1 MKHLKNYKLFLEAD
15 VTIPIQETDPVDIKM
30 NKQSIENLN
39 KQLTEYKTK
48 RPLIDNLYKSIKDS
62 TQLERELV
70 RILGDQAAP
79 RPIVTLLGSW
89 TIVLVR
95 FYHQK
100 YNYIFQRKLLIIY
113 PKYWKTI
120 LPYAKLLMT

>member
-30 NKQSIENLN
+30 NKQSIENLS

-62 TQLERELV
+62 AQLERELV
-70 RILGDQAAP
+70 RILGDQAVQNGP
-79 RPIVTLLGSW
+79 DRNPF
-89 TIVLVR
+89 LVE
-95 FYHQK
+95 
-100 YNYIFQRKLLIIY
+100 
-113 PKYWKTI
+113 
-120 LPYAKLLMT
+120 